1 MAYDAIPKS
10 RKEALS
16 IVSGSKTEIIS
27 DVKRL
32 YDHLVKKYPK
42 IEDPLAFDPKKKNEC
57 KIRRALQTAFKLG
70 DLKKE
75 LKLHLL

>member
-32 YDHLVKKYPK
+32 YDHLVKKLSL
-42 IEDPLAFDPKKKNEC
+42 IH
-57 KIRRALQTAFKLG
+57 I
-70 DLKKE
+70 
-75 LKLHLL
+75 